1 MYTNQRN
8 ISRVLAAAV
17 ASAGFAVA
25 PMPAFGTVMSCAGGS
40 FSVSPDGQGNFNVNC
55 ASPGGTPTCTL
66 SASPSSLPAT
76 GGTVTLTASNCGT
89 ISGWT
94 KAGTTVNQTVS
105 TLQDSIPANAGPG
118 TQSFTYTVNGSTSAS
133 VTVTEA
139 APGTTNPPPDGPTS
153 CDGYTVIPVDLP
165 FKSQSSVITKGF
177 NNSTMVVARITT
189 PATGVVTTSASV
201 ASGEFGDGK
210 ATRTASLSTSPC
222 DLKGTGVG
230 RAGVFPGNT
239 QAPGFTYQIN
249 GTVSILSSRVVLQ
262 PSTTYYFNIV
272 NRDSSGAPSCH
283 TSSCNMII
291 QMTVPSG
298 F

>member
-25 PMPAFGTVMSCAGGS
+25 PMPAFGTVLSCSGGS

-55 ASPGGTPTCTL
+55 TSPGGAPSCTL

-94 KAGTTVNQTVS
+94 KAGTPVNQTIS

-139 APGTTNPPPDGPTS
+139 APGTTSPPPGPTS
-153 CDGYTVIPVDLP
+153 CNGYTVVPVDLA
-165 FKSQSSVITKGF
+165 FRSNASVTTKGF
-177 NNSTMVVARITT
+177 NNSTMVVARFTT
-189 PATGVVTTSASV
+189 PATGLVTGPASF

-210 ATRTASLSTSPC
+210 TTRTASLSTLPC
-222 DLKGTGVG
+222 DLTGTGLGKSAVFVG
-230 RAGVFPGNT
+230 NQT
-239 QAPGFTYQIN
+239 PGFTYQIN
-249 GTVSILSSRVVLQ
+249 GTVSFLMGSRLVLQ
-262 PSTTYYFNIV
+262 PNTTYYFNVV
-272 NRDSSGAPSCH
+272 NRDSSGAPSCK
-283 TSSCNMII
+283 TSTCNMII